1 MIDSLKDKNNLIALV
16 GASNNKNKYGNKILL
31 DLLEKNYNVVPINDK
46 EDYIAGLKTYSRV
59 QDLPYHPSII
69 NFVVPPE
76 IGLSITK
83 ELVEEGFEV
92 RPIVTGNFAKNEVMK
107 YFACTNHDRL
117 KNSDYVDAHG
127 LFTGCLLYT
136 SDAAD
141 E

>member
-46 EDYIAGLKTYSRV
+46 EDSIAGLKTYSRV

-83 ELVEEGFEV
+83 ELVEEGYS
-92 RPIVTGNFAKNEVMK
+92 I
-107 YFACTNHDRL
+107 
-117 KNSDYVDAHG
+117 
-127 LFTGCLLYT
+127 T
-136 SDAAD
+136 SSIPNA
-141 E
+141 EI